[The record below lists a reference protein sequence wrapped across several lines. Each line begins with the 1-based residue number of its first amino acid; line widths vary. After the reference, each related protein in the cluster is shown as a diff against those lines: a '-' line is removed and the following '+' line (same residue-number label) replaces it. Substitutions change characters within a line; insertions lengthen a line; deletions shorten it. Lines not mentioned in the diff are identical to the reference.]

1 MREDN
6 VCVIIENVRLFNI
19 FGLLKKCYNFIFGFG
34 FVVRKVFE
42 LNSFFDLKKESLLLL
57 VKLDDL
63 LFDKYLIYYFIIC
76 WVKYN
81 CVKEGKNKL
90 IVK

>member
-6 VCVIIENVRLFNI
+6 VCVIIENVRLFNM
-19 FGLLKKCYNFIFGFG
+19 FGLLKKCYNFIFGFE

-57 VKLDDL
+57 VKLNDL
-63 LFDKYLIYYFIIC
+63 LFDEYFIYYFIIC

-81 CVKEGKNKL
+81 CVKEGKIKL